1 MLSRENFDDLHVWDK
16 RRTVPQD
23 TQKGHSL
30 RTVFVKRR
38 SSLVAELAAPCSRDT
53 LHASRFTGVEN
64 AASGLSRYGG

>member
-1 MLSRENFDDLHVWDK
+1 
-16 RRTVPQD
+16 
-23 TQKGHSL
+23 
-30 RTVFVKRR
+30 VFVKRR